1 MIKEWNLLRFVACLS
16 IVFLHSTTQTGISAG
31 YPQTEF
37 YNLARLLLCYATPTF
52 IVLSE
57 IILANR
63 YPDRLGEEF
72 FSKRI
77 KWIYFPFVSFA
88 IIDALVTF
96 NLSGTIQLKDKVLD
110 NVLFGMFEGY
120 FVLIILQFY
129 ILHFLVI
136 KFNIPMKILLPISYV
151 VMFAHLHFLNY
162 SELAFIKDNRHYL
175 KLPFTAWFGYFTT
188 GYLIGRH
195 YKKVI
200 DFSRKYKWYI
210 LTGLLVAVY
219 FIAMNYK
226 FGFTSVNSK
235 RFDLFPFVILGSLA
249 ILTFG
254 KFVPNSKIINTIS
267 NYSFGIYLLH
277 WQVQRYVGPYTASFF
292 EHTSTRVIGLFIISL
307 ILSMLIIKS
316 ISLLPFGSYIVGN
329 IKRKNKS
336 VRIPESQYGSVNH
349 TVSR

>member
-16 IVFLHSTTQTGISAG
+16 IVLLHSTTQTGLVAG
-31 YPQTEF
+31 FPQTEY

-63 YPDRLGEEF
+63 YPDRLGKGF

-77 KWIYFPFVSFA
+77 KWIFFPFVSFA

-96 NLSGTIQLKDKVLD
+96 NLSGNIQIKDKVLD

-129 ILHFLVI
+129 ILHYLVI
-136 KFNIPMKILLPISYV
+136 KFNISMKILLPISYII
-151 VMFAHLHFLNY
+151 MFVHLHLLNY
-162 SELAFIKDNRHYL
+162 SDLAFIQDNRHYL

-195 YKKVI
+195 YKKI
-200 DFSRKYKWYI
+200 IEFSRKYKWHI
-210 LTGLLVAVY
+210 FTAVLLSLY
-219 FIAMNYK
+219 FVAMNYK

-235 RFDLFPFVILGSLA
+235 RFDLFPFVILCSLA

-254 KFVPNSKIINTIS
+254 KSVPNSKIINTIS
-267 NYSFGIYLLH
+267 NYSLGIYLLH
-277 WQVQRYVGPYTASFF
+277 WQVQRYVGPYTANFF
-292 EHTSTRVIGLFIISL
+292 EHTSTRVIGLFFVSL

-316 ISLLPFGSYIVGN
+316 VSLIPFGGYIVGN
-329 IKRKNKS
+329 TRRKKS
-336 VRIPESQYGSVNH
+336 VRVPEAQYASVH
-349 TVSR
+349 STVSR